1 MTHDDIL
8 RIVEQHWDREVE
20 RGCGYTVPA
29 LELTPEMV
37 TTFAAGRIE
46 TLPGIDDTMEPRWFL
61 AGAPGKDILCLA
73 SGGGQ
78 QSAVFGLLGARV
90 TSLDLSEGQLR
101 GDRTAAEHYGYQVR
115 AVRGDACDLSV
126 FEGASFDLVYTP
138 GLSWVPDVRAV
149 HREVYRVL
157 RPGGLYRVSVGNP
170 AVHTV
175 DFEGGGAGWDGVGY
189 RIVDRYKGGPV
200 LRNAAGVENM
210 DEGEPTG
217 DHRHLYRDSVGGLL
231 DVGFHL
237 RYFAE
242 DPSSLLGQVTGEP
255 GSWEHCSAFIGG
267 GVDVVAE
274 KPRSEES
281 KSRGVEEAEGSGAS
295 TLPSRAA
302 RPRRR

>member
-29 LELTPEMV
+29 LELMPEMV

-46 TLPGIDDTMEPRWFL
+46 TLPGIEDTMEPRSFL
-61 AGAPGKDILCLA
+61 AGARGRDVLCLA

-78 QSAVFGLLGARV
+78 QSAVFALLGARV

-101 GDRTAAEHYGYQVR
+101 GDRTAAAHYGYQVR
-115 AVRGDACDLSV
+115 TVKGDACDLSR
-126 FEGASFDLVYTP
+126 FPDAFFDLVYQAP

-149 HREVYRVL
+149 YGGVYRVL
-157 RPGGLYRVSVGNP
+157 RPGGLYRVAVANP

-189 RIVDRYKGGPV
+189 RIVDRYEGGPV

-217 DHRHLYRDSVGGLL
+217 DHRHLFRDSVGGLTEA
-231 DVGFHL
+231 GFVL

-242 DPSSLLGQVTGEP
+242 DPCHLREPVTGEP
-255 GSWEHCSAFIGG
+255 GSWEHSSYFIGWSL
-267 GVDVVAE
+267 DVVAE
-274 KPRSEES
+274 KLGDEKPNR
-281 KSRGVEEAEGSGAS
+281 RGGEEARETAPPHS
-295 TLPSRAA
+295 
-302 RPRRR
+302 PRR